1 MGNLV
6 DDITDAFKSIFTG
19 DISIDNYVF
28 RMHRSFTVLLCVIFA
43 SIMTLDNVSKLICLH
58 TKIIGS
64 QNINYDYKKHYLL
77 FNGFHEIF
85 LFYFSMLESP
95 LIVQEKGPKT
105 TLTRTLSIRIV
116 GYTEPTRITLTS
128 RSQMI
133 PC

>member
-43 SIMTLDNVSKLICLH
+43 SIMTLDNVRKLICLH
-58 TKIIGS
+58 TKISGKIKEH
-64 QNINYDYKKHYLL
+64 NLL
-77 FNGFHEIF
+77 LNDFHEIF